1 MLKCKIV
8 NGRPRQTAIG
18 NSNDSSDLKNTCSLY
33 CHICLSPQQRSNPF
47 APWTVN
53 FKILERGSMCYGN
66 SNSVLIGCTCS
77 STKIV

>member
-18 NSNDSSDLKNTCSLY
+18 NSNDSSDLKNTFIILPY
-33 CHICLSPQQRSNPF
+33 LSFPSTKHHPF

-66 SNSVLIGCTCS
+66 SNSAFGFFPLDGMYM
-77 STKIV
+77 